1 MLREQRIAC
10 ADPLRRKHF
19 ERCLI
24 MSNDT
29 ETPFSS
35 AMRVLRPQETCARV
49 RLCDRQLREMEAQGL
64 FPKRFS
70 LNPSG
75 KGRAVGHLESE
86 VEEWIA
92 TRAAART
99 AA

>member
-1 MLREQRIAC
+1 MRILRPA
-10 ADPLRRKHF
+10 
-19 ERCLI
+19 
-24 MSNDT
+24 DT
-29 ETPFSS
+29 E
-35 AMRVLRPQETCARV
+35 ARTGF
-49 RLCDRQLREMEAQGL
+49 CDRQLRELEAQGL

-86 VEEWIA
+86 VDQWIA
-92 TRAAART
+92 ERAASRLE